1 MSRPHKILV
10 VDDEPDLEPLVL
22 QRMRK
27 EIRNNTYEFAFAS
40 NGIRA
45 LDQLNADEDI
55 DIVLSDINMPKMD
68 GLTLLEQIPSI
79 NPNIR
84 SVIVSAYG
92 DMKNIRKAMNRGA
105 FDFVTKPIDFMD
117 LKTTIDRTA
126 KHLELW
132 RDALAARDK
141 LTSLN
146 NELLIADKM
155 QQSILPRIFP
165 SGKNYKLAGT
175 MLPAKNVGGDFFDV
189 INCGEGKIGLVIA
202 DVSGKGVPAAMF
214 MMSSRTL
221 IKGSAIGNKNPSDVL
236 KEVNGLLVEDNLAGM
251 FVSVFYCI
259 VDTKAGKISYSNG
272 GHNPPLILKPD
283 GSSMFLKMESGVA
296 LGMFEEIEFKDHQF
310 TLEPNDR
317 MVFYTNG
324 ITEAMNANDELFGNK
339 GLMQAVNSNKDL
351 KIEQFNQAI
360 VSSVRDFSKDVRQ
373 SDDLTCISLRY
384 DGPDSSGN

>member
-22 QRMRK
+22 QRMRR
-27 EIRNNTYEFAFAS
+27 EIRNNTYEFAFAN

-45 LDQLNADEDI
+45 LDQLNSDEDI

-117 LKTTIDRTA
+117 LKTTIERTA

-132 RDALAARDK
+132 RDALVARDK

-165 SGKNYKLAGT
+165 SGENYKISGT
-175 MLPAKNVGGDFFDV
+175 MLPARNVGGDFFDV
-189 INCGEGKIGLVIA
+189 INCGEGKIGIVVA

-221 IKGSAIGNKNPSDVL
+221 IKGSAIGNQNPSDVL
-236 KEVNGLLVEDNLAGM
+236 KEVNRLLVEDNSTGM
-251 FVSVFYCI
+251 FVSVFYCV
-259 VDTKAGKISYSNG
+259 VDTRTGQICYSNG
-272 GHNPPLILKPD
+272 GHNPPLIVKPD
-283 GSSMFLKMESGVA
+283 GSSVFLEMDSGVA
-296 LGMFEEIEFKDHQF
+296 LGMFEEIEFKDQQF

-317 MVFYTNG
+317 VVFYTNG
-324 ITEAMNANDELFGNK
+324 ITETMNTNDELYGNK
-339 GLMQAVNSNKDL
+339 GLIQAVKSNKDL
-351 KIEQFNQAI
+351 NIEQFNQAI
-360 VSSVRDFSKDVRQ
+360 ISNVREFSKDVRQ

-384 DGPDSSGN
+384 DGPANSRV

>member
-22 QRMRK
+22 QRMRR

-68 GLTLLEQIPSI
+68 GLTLLEQIPNV

-84 SVIVSAYG
+84 LVIVSAYG

-117 LKTTIDRTA
+117 LKTTIERTA
-126 KHLELW
+126 KHLEFW

-146 NELLIADKM
+146 NELSIADKM

-175 MLPAKNVGGDFFDV
+175 MLPAENVGGDFFDV
-189 INCGEGKIGLVIA
+189 INCGEGKFGIVIA

-236 KEVNGLLVEDNLAGM
+236 KEVNRLLVEDNLAGM
-251 FVSVFYCI
+251 FVSVFYCV
-259 VDTKAGKISYSNG
+259 VDTRTGQISYSNG
-272 GHNPPLILKPD
+272 GHNPPLIVKPD
-283 GSSMFLKMESGVA
+283 GSSMFLAAESGVA

-317 MVFYTNG
+317 VVFYTNG
-324 ITEAMNANDELFGNK
+324 ITETINANDELFGNQ
-339 GLMQAVNSNKDL
+339 GLRQAVKSNKDL
-351 KIEQFNQAI
+351 NLEQFNQAI
-360 VSSVRDFSKDVRQ
+360 VSSVREFSKDVRQ

-384 DGPDSSGN
+384 DGPASSGV